1 MKNEEEDDYFNM
13 QDLSIEDLKKNLN
26 ETNKELLD
34 SLKIRF
40 TQNLL
45 NSMIFFIFNQICET
59 KQTKDRDVADVNEKS
74 MSNIFFSHWFKSMEK
89 QLKKEMLTLNGK
101 LKNERL
107 NYLNAISS
115 FSLPST
121 EDYQLLYNKALTDT
135 KKFFEDNTRI

>member
-1 MKNEEEDDYFNM
+1 MKNEEEDDYFNI

-45 NSMIFFIFNQICET
+45 NSMVFFVFNHICET
-59 KQTKDRDVADVNEKS
+59 RQAKDGDGIDLNEKS
-74 MSNIFFSHWFKSMEK
+74 ISGMFFSHWFKTMEK
-89 QLKKEMLTLNGK
+89 QLKKEMLTLNDK

-121 EDYQLLYNKALTDT
+121 EDYQLLYNKALIDT